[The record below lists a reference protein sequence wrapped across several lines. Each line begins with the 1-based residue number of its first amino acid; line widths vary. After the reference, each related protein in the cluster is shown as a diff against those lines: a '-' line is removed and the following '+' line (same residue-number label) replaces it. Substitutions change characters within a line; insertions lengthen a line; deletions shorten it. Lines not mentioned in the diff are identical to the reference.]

1 MYNLSLH
8 IEYLLL
14 HHDCV
19 VVPGL
24 GAFIN
29 VRHAARFD
37 SVRRVWLPM
46 TREVRFNGALS
57 HDDGLLANSYARK
70 NSVSFAE
77 GRELL
82 RRDTMQL
89 REALES
95 DGEITLGHLG
105 ILRLEEETVSFQPQQ
120 SAAQTARF
128 MGYTAAPVFR
138 QAPQAAAAATVATP
152 EDIAEKVA
160 SPIASTIGEIA
171 SLAPAPAVVE
181 SDDSDA
187 AVEAMPEKK
196 RKPRVFDTDRNYYIA
211 INKIF
216 ARTAA
221 SFLLIAVVVLSLLPA
236 REKPQVDEAS
246 VVPVEKI
253 IRNTAAC
260 LYPSE
265 SSKVQEAE
273 AEEAPEASADSVK
286 EAEHY
291 RYHVVVATFRS
302 PSEADEFIRQNG
314 GTGYDL
320 HTVNSRTM
328 SRVSAI
334 SSDDRAD
341 LQSRMMS
348 PEFRMRFGEA
358 WIWEDTTR

>member
-138 QAPQAAAAATVATP
+138 QAPQVP
-152 EDIAEKVA
+152 L
-160 SPIASTIGEIA
+160 P
-171 SLAPAPAVVE
+171 
-181 SDDSDA
+181 
-187 AVEAMPEKK
+187 
-196 RKPRVFDTDRNYYIA
+196 
-211 INKIF
+211 
-216 ARTAA
+216 
-221 SFLLIAVVVLSLLPA
+221 LLP
-236 REKPQVDEAS
+236 RQRILPRKLLHPLHRPSGRLHRWLRLPQSWKATIPTRLLKLCLRRSANRVCS
-246 VVPVEKI
+246 TP
-253 IRNTAAC
+253 TA
-260 LYPSE
+260 
-265 SSKVQEAE
+265 
-273 AEEAPEASADSVK
+273 
-286 EAEHY
+286 
-291 RYHVVVATFRS
+291 
-302 PSEADEFIRQNG
+302 
-314 GTGYDL
+314 
-320 HTVNSRTM
+320 
-328 SRVSAI
+328 
-334 SSDDRAD
+334 
-341 LQSRMMS
+341 
-348 PEFRMRFGEA
+348 
-358 WIWEDTTR
+358 TTT